1 MAISAYFG
9 PKTPKGAWASLQQRG
24 ARSEATALCPRLH
37 AFFHR
42 NRPFPTSPHVKPFL
56 AGSHAR
62 VLLDCSP
69 RGPNGSMILRPHRR
83 KAWKLKYR
91 RDRRRER
98 ARDRRLFFLFFPPAK
113 EEKKSLLRATKRGK
127 TRVMEKEP
135 PRSRTWS
142 LELFFFLLCLL
153 LARSREEEHEEQ
165 KLDLSLNFC
174 FSPL

>member
-1 MAISAYFG
+1 MAISVYFG
-9 PKTPKGAWASLQQRG
+9 PKTPKGARPKCNSAERE
-24 ARSEATALCPRLH
+24 AKRRRSALDCVG
-37 AFFHR
+37 FFRR

-62 VLLDCSP
+62 VHLDCSP
-69 RGPNGSMILRPHRR
+69 RGPNGSMILRPRRR
-83 KAWKLKYR
+83 KAWKLKHR

-98 ARDRRLFFLFFPPAK
+98 ARDRRLFFLFFSPAK
-113 EEKKSLLRATKRGK
+113 EEKKKLLRATKRGK
-127 TRVMEKEP
+127 TRVTEKEP
-135 PRSRTWS
+135 PVV
-142 LELFFFLLCLL
+142 ELGASSFFFLLCLL